1 MNPTLLPVLRRVVA
15 HLADTE
21 PSHAVVGG
29 LALSFRA
36 EPRYTRDID
45 LAVAVTSDAE
55 AEAVVGSLIRLRYR
69 VDLELDHIESGRL
82 STMRL
87 KPPAEADVDSVDQPY
102 IDLLFTTCGIEPE
115 VVAQATPLEIEPG
128 LVLPIARVPHL
139 MAMKLLAAGPHRKQD
154 YVDLDDLLAEADDAE
169 VAEVRE
175 LITLIH
181 DRGFDRGLD
190 LHARLDALLADYD
203 RAG

>member
-1 MNPTLLPVLRRVVA
+1 
-15 HLADTE
+15 
-21 PSHAVVGG
+21 
-29 LALSFRA
+29 
-36 EPRYTRDID
+36 
-45 LAVAVTSDAE
+45 
-55 AEAVVGSLIRLRYR
+55 
-69 VDLELDHIESGRL
+69 
-82 STMRL
+82 MRL